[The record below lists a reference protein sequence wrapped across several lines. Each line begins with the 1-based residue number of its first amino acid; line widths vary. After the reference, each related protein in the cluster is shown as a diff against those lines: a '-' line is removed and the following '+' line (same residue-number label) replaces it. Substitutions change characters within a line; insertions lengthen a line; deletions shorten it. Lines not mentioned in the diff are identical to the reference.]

1 MKESRSNDHQ
11 ERMLRVLV
19 HLQRHLDEDLS
30 LKELARVACFSPYH
44 FHHIFTGMMGESLK
58 EHVRRLRLERAATQ
72 LKLGEQSVTN
82 IALDAGY
89 QNHESF
95 TRAFR
100 AAFGVA
106 PSRFRS
112 AKSPRAA
119 IAARSGVHYRTDG
132 KLSAFK
138 PAKQGADDFHVTVK
152 TLKPMRV
159 AFMRHT
165 GPYDQVGTTW
175 DKLLP
180 LLGKEGF
187 LGGDTLF
194 IGIPHDDPDV
204 TQPHRL
210 RYDACVSVDAKF
222 QPRRNIGAQTIEG
235 GDYAVATHFGP
246 YAKLSGSYAR
256 LLGQW
261 LPRSGRELRALPCF
275 EIYLNS
281 PEGTDPEDLITD
293 IHAPLEPRRAGAG
306 RI

>member
-1 MKESRSNDHQ
+1 
-11 ERMLRVLV
+11 
-19 HLQRHLDEDLS
+19 
-30 LKELARVACFSPYH
+30 
-44 FHHIFTGMMGESLK
+44 
-58 EHVRRLRLERAATQ
+58 
-72 LKLGEQSVTN
+72 VTN

-119 IAARSGVHYRTDG
+119 IAAWSGVHYREDG
-132 KLSAFK
+132 TLRRFRPMK
-138 PAKQGADDFHVTVK
+138 PGRSDFRVAIRKFQST
-152 TLKPMRV
+152 RV

-180 LLGKEGF
+180 LLGREGF

-222 QPRRNIGAQTIEG
+222 QPHRNIGVQTIEG

-246 YAKLSGSYAR
+246 YAKLSGSYAK

-261 LPRSGRELRALPCF
+261 LPQSGRELRALPCF

-281 PEGTDPEDLITD
+281 PEGTDPEDLVTD
-293 IHAPLEPRRAGAG
+293 IHAPLEFRRVGAG

>member
-1 MKESRSNDHQ
+1 MAARLSRIDDHKQ
-11 ERMLRVLV
+11 RMLRVLV
-19 HLQRHLDEDLS
+19 HIQQHLDEDLS

-72 LKLGEQSVTN
+72 LKLGEHSVTN

-119 IAARSGVHYRTDG
+119 IAAWSGVHYREDG
-132 KLSAFK
+132 TLRRFRPMK
-138 PAKQGADDFHVTVK
+138 PGRSDFRVAIRKFQST
-152 TLKPMRV
+152 RV

-180 LLGKEGF
+180 LLGREGF

-222 QPRRNIGAQTIEG
+222 QPHRNIGVQTIEG
-235 GDYAVATHFGP
+235 GD
-246 YAKLSGSYAR
+246 
-256 LLGQW
+256 
-261 LPRSGRELRALPCF
+261 
-275 EIYLNS
+275 
-281 PEGTDPEDLITD
+281 
-293 IHAPLEPRRAGAG
+293 
-306 RI
+306 